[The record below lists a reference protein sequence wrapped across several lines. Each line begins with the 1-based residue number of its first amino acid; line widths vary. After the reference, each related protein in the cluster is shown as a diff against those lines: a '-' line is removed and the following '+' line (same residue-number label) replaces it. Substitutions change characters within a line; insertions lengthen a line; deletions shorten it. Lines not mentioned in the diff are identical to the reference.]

1 MLLYIYLSYINIKNY
16 IFIYKFLLQK
26 KKKKKRKNKLKIM
39 LNVKK
44 KDKRTLLLQ
53 VKKPQNLRRERVMEI
68 VQYLLKILKRNS

>member
-26 KKKKKRKNKLKIM
+26 KKKKKKNKLKIM

>member
-16 IFIYKFLLQK
+16 IFIYKFLLQ